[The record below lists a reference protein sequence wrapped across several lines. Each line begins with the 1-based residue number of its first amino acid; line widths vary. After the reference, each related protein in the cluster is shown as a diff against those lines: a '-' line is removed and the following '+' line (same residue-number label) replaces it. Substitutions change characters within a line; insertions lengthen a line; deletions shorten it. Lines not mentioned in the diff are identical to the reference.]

1 MSLGTGVE
9 LEWAIVYHS
18 LVNGGITPN
27 ELKARNVK
35 AQGKIQPYKS
45 VNDQAI
51 RAVKKVESKIGKT
64 NLRKCFHSDEYNGGI
79 AGIPEPKTD
88 VVYDTKSKLYKCSVK
103 MEGPVQLASGQG
115 KSTAKVFE
123 LVASD
128 VGVGNISKNLKMLIS
143 DLEKLPTRL
152 ASVSNIQRIKSN
164 PKLAKEF
171 IEGKNISKN
180 KLYENWLEY
189 NKPALMKSLMDYLA
203 KDKQF
208 TFALIK
214 EAMTGDLLFKTN
226 KLAAAN
232 YILTPNE
239 FVPIADE
246 YVRQKLTKIKL
257 DIRAKSRSGVTSIAF
272 RIDLK
277 A

>member
-18 LVNGGITPN
+18 LVNGGITPT
-27 ELKARNVK
+27 ELKARNVR

-45 VNDQAI
+45 INDQAI
-51 RAVKKVESKIGKT
+51 RAVKHVEKEIGKAALK
-64 NLRKCFHSDEYNGGI
+64 NCYHSDEYNGGI
-79 AGIPEPKTD
+79 VGIPEPKTD
-88 VVYDTKSKLYKCSVK
+88 VVYDTRSKLYKCSVK

-123 LVASD
+123 LVAAD
-128 VGVGNISKNLKMLIS
+128 VGSGNIPKNLKMLIS
-143 DLEKLPTRL
+143 DLEQLPTRL
-152 ASVSNIQRIKSN
+152 ASVANIQRIKGN
-164 PKLAKEF
+164 PKLVKEF
-171 IEGKNISKN
+171 IKGKNIAKD

-189 NKPALMKSLMDYLA
+189 NKPALMKSLMDYVQ

-208 TFALIK
+208 GFALIK

-239 FVPIADE
+239 FVPITDQ
-246 YVRQKLTKIKL
+246 YVRQKIPKVKL

>member
-1 MSLGTGVE
+1 
-9 LEWAIVYHS
+9 
-18 LVNGGITPN
+18 
-27 ELKARNVK
+27 
-35 AQGKIQPYKS
+35 
-45 VNDQAI
+45 
-51 RAVKKVESKIGKT
+51 
-64 NLRKCFHSDEYNGGI
+64 
-79 AGIPEPKTD
+79 
-88 VVYDTKSKLYKCSVK
+88 
-103 MEGPVQLASGQG
+103 
-115 KSTAKVFE
+115 
-123 LVASD
+123 VASD
-128 VGVGNISKNLKMLIS
+128 IGVGNISKNLKMLIS